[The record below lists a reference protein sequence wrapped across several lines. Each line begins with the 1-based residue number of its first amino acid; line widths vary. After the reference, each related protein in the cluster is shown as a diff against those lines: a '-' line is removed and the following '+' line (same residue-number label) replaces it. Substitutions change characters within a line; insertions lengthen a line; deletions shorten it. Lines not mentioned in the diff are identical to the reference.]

1 MRVVYVG
8 DNRNRG
14 NFGCR
19 GTSTALSQLI
29 SQQNTIVGR
38 ISGKYTNW
46 DTGEVYVVNG
56 KNEKFYVRKSKINIG
71 NTKKVFILLA

>member
-46 DTGEVYVVNG
+46 DTGA
-56 KNEKFYVRKSKINIG
+56 SC
-71 NTKKVFILLA
+71 IL